1 MAIRDRNRAGWDTL
15 SYNTRLRRGEA
26 TELFLD
32 DGSIDADAVQDFAQ
46 VTIRIR
52 PAQNIKRFWRSDF
65 YLEVTIGIDTSETH
79 YGVNGI
85 TQDISYANLIAG
97 LHFLGFDPLAPLRTK
112 EVAES
117 FKDMFLRDILYP
129 FVNKSKYINAQSVS
143 WWLPKRALLF
153 RDLVRDYIR
162 GQYSG
167 INEAFSQT
175 RKPELN
181 PKTIATRESKQE
193 KGIPYSMGINEA
205 LYETGQLEEAVEV
218 ISTKVHG
225 RIYPMQK
232 STRKHIRTGGP
243 SSEKTMRG
251 AYLSK
256 DEVMRRRVQRADG
269 AEDVLAFA
277 LARNAKNS
285 GVYSINNPFGGGK
298 LSYIPNVN
306 INRFKAYKD
315 SYVAAAQRN
324 IEEYRNAFNLY
335 KQVNKD
341 ATLDQFN
348 QLIKNDKQFKS
359 AALAIK
365 RAGEILSFWNKQVE
379 M

>member
-1 MAIRDRNRAGWDTL
+1 MAIRDRNRAAWDSP

-46 VTIRIR
+46 VTIRIQ
-52 PAQNIKRFWRSDF
+52 PARNIKRFWRSDF
-65 YLEVTIGIDTSETH
+65 YIEVTIGIDTSETH
-79 YGVNGI
+79 YGVKGI
-85 TQDISYANLIAG
+85 TQDISYADLIAG

-117 FKDMFLRDILYP
+117 FKNMFLKDILYP
-129 FVNKSKYINAQSVS
+129 FVNKSKFINAQSVS

-175 RKPELN
+175 RKPELS
-181 PKTIATRESKQE
+181 PKTIATREVKQD
-193 KGIPYSMGINEA
+193 KGIPYDMGINEA

-225 RIYPMQK
+225 KIYPMQK
-232 STRKHIRTGGP
+232 SSRKHIRTGGP
-243 SSEKTMRG
+243 SSERSLRG
-251 AYLSK
+251 AYLSQ
-256 DEVMRRRVQRADG
+256 DEVMRRRIQRADG
-269 AEDVLAFA
+269 AGDVLAFA
-277 LARNAKNS
+277 VARNVRDS
-285 GVYSINNPFGGGK
+285 GIYSISSPFGGGK
-298 LSYIPNVN
+298 LSYIPKIN
-306 INRFKAYKD
+306 INRFRAYKD
-315 SYVAAAQRN
+315 SYIAAAQRN
-324 IEEYRNAFNLY
+324 LEEYRNAFNLY
-335 KQVNKD
+335 KQVNPD
-341 ATLDQFN
+341 ATQDQFN
-348 QLIKNDKQFKS
+348 QVIKSDKQFKS
-359 AALAIK
+359 AVLALK
-365 RAGEILSFWNKQVE
+365 RAGEILTFWNRQVE

>member
-1 MAIRDRNRAGWDTL
+1 MAIRDRNRPQWDSP

-32 DGSIDADAVQDFAQ
+32 DGSVDADAVQDFAQ
-46 VTIRIR
+46 VTIRIK

-79 YGVNGI
+79 YGVRGI
-85 TQDISYANLIAG
+85 TQDISYADLIAG

-117 FKDMFLRDILYP
+117 FKNMFLKDILYP
-129 FVNKSKYINAQSVS
+129 FVNKSKYINAQSIS

-175 RKPELN
+175 RKPELS
-181 PKTIATRESKQE
+181 PKTISTREVKQD
-193 KGIPYSMGINEA
+193 KGIPYDMGINEA

-225 RIYPMQK
+225 KIYPMQK
-232 STRKHIRTGGP
+232 SSRKHIRTGGAN
-243 SSEKTMRG
+243 SEKAMRG
-251 AYLSK
+251 AYLSQ
-256 DEVMRRRVQRADG
+256 DEVTRRRMQRADG
-269 AEDVLAFA
+269 TGDVLAFA
-277 LARNAKNS
+277 VARNVRNS
-285 GVYSINNPFGGGK
+285 GIYSINNPFGGGK
-298 LSYIPNVN
+298 LSYIPKIN

-324 IEEYRNAFNLY
+324 LEEYRNTFNLY
-335 KQVNKD
+335 KQVNPD

-348 QLIKNDKQFKS
+348 QVIKSDKQFKS
-359 AALAIK
+359 AVLAIR
-365 RAGEILSFWNKQVE
+365 RAKEILTFWNKQVE

>member
-1 MAIRDRNRAGWDTL
+1 M
-15 SYNTRLRRGEA
+15 
-26 TELFLD
+26 LFR
-32 DGSIDADAVQDFAQ
+32 S
-46 VTIRIR
+46 VTIRIS

-65 YLEVTIGIDTSETH
+65 YIEVTIGIDTSETH
-79 YGVNGI
+79 YGVKGI

-117 FKDMFLRDILYP
+117 FKAMFLRDILYP
-129 FVNKSKYINAQSVS
+129 FVNKNKYINAQSVS

-167 INEAFSQT
+167 INEAFSKT
-175 RKPELN
+175 KKPELN
-181 PKTIATRESKQE
+181 PKTIATREVKQG
-193 KGIPYSMGINEA
+193 KGIPYDMGINEA

-225 RIYPMQK
+225 KIYPMQK
-232 STRKHIRTGGP
+232 SSRKHIRTGGP
-243 SSEKTMRG
+243 GSDKSMRG
-251 AYLSK
+251 AYLSQ
-256 DEVMRRRVQRADG
+256 DEVARRRMQRSDG
-269 AEDVLAFA
+269 VGDVLAFA

-285 GVYSINNPFGGGK
+285 GIYSINNPFGGGK
-298 LSYIPNVN
+298 FSYIPKVD

-315 SYVAAAQRN
+315 SYMAAAQRN

-335 KQVNKD
+335 RQVNSG

-348 QLIKNDKQFKS
+348 QFIKSDKQFKS
-359 AALAIK
+359 AVLAVK
-365 RAGEILSFWNKQVE
+365 RAGEILSYWNKQVE